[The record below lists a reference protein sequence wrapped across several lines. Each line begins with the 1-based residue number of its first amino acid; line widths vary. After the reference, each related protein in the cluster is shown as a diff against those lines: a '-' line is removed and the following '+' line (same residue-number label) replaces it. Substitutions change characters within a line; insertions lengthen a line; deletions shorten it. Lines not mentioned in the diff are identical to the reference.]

1 MSKKKICLF
10 IVSFCFTI
18 INAQDYDKFIGEWT
32 TNKSDIILR
41 IYFSKT
47 NNRFDFWQ
55 YKEIETLDYYNCKT
69 KLYKYYPIRFVKKSN
84 GKLKGVILYWYNQYE
99 SAYYETT
106 YELLEKNKL
115 KVTFE
120 GDYNFTY
127 IYTRRKE

>member
-10 IVSFCFTI
+10 IVSLCFAM
-18 INAQDYDKFIGEWT
+18 INAQDYDKFIGEWST
-32 TNKSDIILR
+32 DKSDIILR
-41 IYFSKT
+41 IYFSNT

-69 KLYKYYPIRFVKKSN
+69 KSYKYYPIRFVKKSN
-84 GKLKGVILYWYNQYE
+84 GKLKGIILYWYNQYE
-99 SAYYETT
+99 SAYYKTT

-120 GDYNFTY
+120 GYYNFTY
-127 IYTRRKE
+127 IYKKRKN